1 MLGRLGGLCSDQL
14 NIERVREPA
23 RDLALQDK
31 QIGRVAVEPIRP
43 EMRVGLGIDQ
53 LGADADLVARSPDAA
68 ST

>member
-23 RDLALQDK
+23 RDLALKDK
-31 QIGRVAVEPIRP
+31 QIARVAVEPIRP